1 MSSAFKMEAA
11 LELERVRLRPF
22 REDDAAALFAMY
34 ADAQTSRYLSRPPL
48 TKLSEAEEIV
58 AKAIS
63 GYAEGKNLQLAI
75 ERKDDRAFLG
85 ICMLV
90 NLHKDSARAE
100 IGYTLDRAHW
110 SQGYMREAL
119 AALVAHAFG
128 PLGLNRLEADIDPR
142 NVPSARILENLGFK
156 QEGTLRDRWIV
167 SGEASDSAIYGL
179 LRKEWLERSLVTGA

>member
-1 MSSAFKMEAA
+1 MSSAFKIEAA

-22 REDDAAALFAMY
+22 REDDAADLFAMY

-48 TKLSEAEEIV
+48 TKLSEAEEV
-58 AKAIS
+58 VSKAIS
-63 GYAEGKNLQLAI
+63 GYAEGRNLQLAI

-119 AALVAHAFG
+119 VALVAHAFG

-156 QEGTLRDRWIV
+156 QEGILRDRWIV
-167 SGEASDSAIYGL
+167 GGEASDSAIYGL